1 MEFELTKNQQQI
13 FDAVE
18 SSNKNFLICG
28 EPGVGKSVLTR
39 ALTELGRKTYT
50 LAAPTGLAALNIET
64 EFARAKTLH
73 SLFRLP
79 VSGGIVAPN
88 FNNFTIDDHT
98 LKNIRYQIKHLIIDE
113 ISMVRADMFDY
124 IDRLLRYVKQV
135 DAPFGGIQII
145 CIGDFYQLP
154 PIVQGFEQKQMQ
166 DAGYE
171 SPFIFSSRCF
181 NGNFT
186 ILTLSE
192 VLRQKGDPK
201 FIDLLANARTGYVTH
216 KDVSN
221 LNKLVHAADNLT
233 IRLCGTNKQA
243 DEVNTSF
250 LSAIDAPSFQYIG
263 EKFGEWP
270 ALPVDPQLTL
280 KVGAQVIVKVN
291 GADRPP
297 NHKGK
302 FISEVVNGTLGKVTE
317 IIESSSDESIKSIP
331 GLQKERCVVIE
342 TIKGN
347 YVTIYI
353 KRWERKVK
361 VFENDRW
368 EEKIVASYT
377 QMPLQLAW
385 AISIHKSQGQS
396 FDKVHIDAAKIF
408 APGQLYV
415 ALSRCR
421 SMKGLSFQSEV
432 IARKFWANPK
442 VVEFFETIEI

>member
-1 MEFELTKNQQQI
+1 MEFQLTKNQQQV

-18 SSNKNFLICG
+18 NTNNNYLICG
-28 EPGVGKSVLTR
+28 KPGVGKSVLTR

-50 LAAPTGLAALNIET
+50 LGAPTGLAALNIET

-79 VSGGIVAPN
+79 VSGGIVHPT

-98 LKNIRYQIKHLIIDE
+98 LKHIRYQIKHLIIDE

-124 IDRLLRYVKQV
+124 IDRLLRFVKGV
-135 DAPFGGIQII
+135 DLPFGGIQVI

-154 PIVQGFEQKQMQ
+154 PIVQGFEQKQMEEV
-166 DAGYE
+166 GYD
-171 SPFIFSSRCF
+171 SPFIFSSKVF
-181 NGNFT
+181 AANFS

-201 FIDLLANARTGYVTH
+201 FIDLLDNARTGYMTP
-216 KDVSN
+216 KNIGD
-221 LNKLVHAADNLT
+221 LNRVVHPADDLT
-233 IRLCGTNKQA
+233 IRLSGTNAQA
-243 DEVNTSF
+243 DEVNSKF
-250 LSAIDAPSFQYIG
+250 LAAIGSPSFQYIG

-270 ALPVDPQLTL
+270 ALPVDLQLTL

-297 NHKGK
+297 NYKGK
-302 FISEVVNGTLGKVTE
+302 FVSEVVNGTLGKVSE
-317 IIESSSDESIKSIP
+317 IIETIE
-331 GLQKERCVVIE
+331 GERKVIIE
-342 TIKGN
+342 TLKGSL
-347 YVTIYI
+347 VTIYT

-361 VFENDRW
+361 VFEDDAW
-368 EEKIVASYT
+368 QEKIVASYT

-396 FDKVHIDAAKIF
+396 FDKVHIDARKIF
-408 APGQLYV
+408 APGQMYV

-421 SMKGLSFQSEV
+421 SLKGLSLETEV
-432 IARKFWANPK
+432 NARKFWINPK
-442 VVEFFETIEI
+442 VVEFFESIEV

>member
-1 MEFELTKNQQQI
+1 MEFQLTKNQQQV
-13 FDAVE
+13 FKAVE
-18 SSNKNFLICG
+18 NSSKNFLICG
-28 EPGVGKSVLTR
+28 EPGVGKSVLIR
-39 ALTELGRKTYT
+39 ALTELGRKSYT

-124 IDRLLRYVKQV
+124 IDRLLRYVKDV
-135 DAPFGGIQII
+135 DVPFGGIQII
-145 CIGDFYQLP
+145 CVGDFYQLP
-154 PIVQGFEQKQMQ
+154 PIVQGYEQKQMN
-166 DAGYE
+166 DVGYE
-171 SPFIFSSRCF
+171 SPFIFSSKVF
-181 NGNFT
+181 NGNFS
-186 ILTLSE
+186 ILLLDE

-201 FIDLLANARTGYVTH
+201 FIELLANARTGYLTA
-216 KDVSN
+216 KNIGD
-221 LNKLVHAADNLT
+221 LNRKVHAADDLT
-233 IRLCGTNKQA
+233 IRLCGTNAQA
-243 DEVNTSF
+243 DEVNTRF
-250 LSAIDAPSFQYIG
+250 LSAIDAPPFQYIG

-291 GADRPP
+291 AADRPP

-302 FISEVVNGTLGKVTE
+302 FESQVVNGTLGKVHEVLEDETE
-317 IIESSSDESIKSIP
+317 RRVIIET
-331 GLQKERCVVIE
+331 V
-342 TIKGN
+342 KGAH
-347 YVTIYI
+347 VTVFT

-361 VFENDRW
+361 VFEDDEW
-368 EEKIVASYT
+368 QEKIVASYT

-396 FDKVHIDAAKIF
+396 FEKVHIDARKIF
-408 APGQLYV
+408 AAGQLYV

-421 SMKGLSFQSEV
+421 SLNGLSLEGEV
-432 IARKFWANPK
+432 SARKFWANPK
-442 VVEFFETIEI
+442 VVEFFETVEI

>member
-1 MEFELTKNQQQI
+1 MEFPLTKNQQQI
-13 FDAVE
+13 FDAIE
-18 SSNKNFLICG
+18 SSNKNFLVCG
-28 EPGVGKSVLTR
+28 KPGVGKSVLTR

-64 EFARAKTLH
+64 EYARAKTLH

-98 LKNIRYQIKHLIIDE
+98 LKNIKYQIKHLIIDE

-124 IDRLLRYVKQV
+124 IDRLLRFVKGINL
-135 DAPFGGIQII
+135 PFGGVQII

-154 PIVQGFEQKQMQ
+154 PIVQGFEQKQMT
-166 DAGYE
+166 DVGYD
-171 SPFIFSSRCF
+171 SPFVFSAKIF
-181 NGNFT
+181 GANFI

-201 FIDLLANARTGYVTH
+201 FIDLLDNARTGYMTA
-216 KDVSN
+216 KNIGD
-221 LNKLVHAADNLT
+221 LNRRVMPADDLT
-233 IRLCGTNKQA
+233 IRLCGTNAQA
-243 DEVNTSF
+243 DEVNSKF
-250 LSAIDAPSFQYIG
+250 LAAINAPSFQYIG

-297 NHKGK
+297 NFKGK
-302 FISEVVNGTLGKVTE
+302 FVSEVVNGTLGKVHE
-317 IIESSSDESIKSIP
+317 IIEESEDS
-331 GLQKERCVVIE
+331 ERKVVIE
-342 TIKGN
+342 TAKGAL
-347 YVTIYI
+347 VTIYT

-361 VFENDRW
+361 VFENDAW
-368 EEKIVASYT
+368 EERIVASYT

-396 FDKVHIDAAKIF
+396 FDKVHIDARKIF

-421 SMKGLSFQSEV
+421 SMKGLSLESV
-432 IARKFWANPK
+432 VTASKFWANPK
-442 VVEFFETIEI
+442 VVEFFETIEA

>member
-1 MEFELTKNQQQI
+1 MEFTLTKNQQQI
-13 FDAVE
+13 FDAIE
-18 SSNKNFLICG
+18 NSNKNILVCG

-39 ALTELGRKTYT
+39 ALTELGRKSYT

-64 EFARAKTLH
+64 EYARAKTLH

-79 VSGGIVAPN
+79 VSGGIIAPN
-88 FNNFTIDDHT
+88 FNNFTLDDHT

-113 ISMVRADMFDY
+113 ISMVRADMFDF
-124 IDRLLRYVKQV
+124 IDRLLRYVKAV
-135 DAPFGGIQII
+135 DAPFGGVQVI

-154 PIVQGFEQKQMQ
+154 PIVNSYEQKQMS
-166 DAGYE
+166 DAGYD
-171 SPFIFSSRCF
+171 SPFIFSSKCF
-181 NGNFT
+181 AGNFS
-186 ILTLSE
+186 IMNLNE
-192 VLRQKGDPK
+192 VLRQKGDPR
-201 FIDLLANARTGYVTH
+201 FIDLLANARTGYVNH
-216 KDVSN
+216 KDIAD
-221 LNKLVHAADNLT
+221 LNKLVKPADNLT

-243 DEVNTSF
+243 DEVNASF
-250 LSAIDAPSFQYIG
+250 LNAIDAPQFQYIG

-270 ALPVDPQLTL
+270 ALPVDPQLIL

-297 NHKGK
+297 QHKGK
-302 FISEVVNGTLGKVTE
+302 FYSDIVNGTLGKVHE
-317 IIESSSDESIKSIP
+317 IIEDD
-331 GLQKERCVVIE
+331 GERKVTIE
-342 TIKGN
+342 TIKGKL
-347 YVTIYI
+347 VTIYT

-361 VFENDRW
+361 VYENDEW
-368 EEKIVASYT
+368 QEKIVASYS

-421 SMKGLSFQSEV
+421 SMKGLSLQSEV
-432 IARKFWANPK
+432 NARKFWANPK
-442 VVEFFETIEI
+442 VVEFFDPVDDFGSR